1 MTDFKTF
8 CERYGYNPD
17 TDEARQAYREA
28 WANLNA
34 LYGAAAQAE
43 ASEAIT
49 RAAGRGG
56 EA

>member
-1 MTDFKTF
+1 MTDYTTF

-34 LYGAAAQAE
+34 LYGAAAKAE
-43 ASEAIT
+43 TSEAIE
-49 RAAGRGG
+49 RAAGKQG
-56 EA
+56 